1 MSFQTLAAWFAG
13 VFAFILLDLIV
24 IMLVRAAREAKRLQT
39 RIGALA
45 EGPPGIDPA
54 KVTASLERLQVAFE
68 QIAPLLARM
77 AAALATLR
85 RGPTFLPVEL
95 PPIFVTIQR
104 EIAWL
109 RGLAR

>member
-1 MSFQTLAAWFAG
+1 MSFETFAAWFAG

-24 IMLVRAAREAKRLQT
+24 VMLVRAASEAKRLNK
-39 RIGALA
+39 RLGALT

-54 KVTASLERLQVAFE
+54 TVTASVERLQIASQ
-68 QIAPLLARM
+68 QIAPLVGRM
-77 AAALATLR
+77 DAALAIVR

-104 EIAWL
+104 DVAWL